1 MPNADATLTIDAIA
15 ADCIARRVRMLNRL
29 VTNLYDEGLRPLGLK
44 VSQVNILVAAWKM
57 GIARPAAVCE
67 ALQMDVSTL
76 SRNVERMK
84 ARGWLETV
92 PDPDGRAQPFRLT
105 AEGRA
110 LLEQVLPLWQDCQAK
125 VLALVG
131 QDTVE
136 RLDDAVRRLV
146 AGTP

>member
-1 MPNADATLTIDAIA
+1 MPDSSLTIDAIA
-15 ADCIARRVRMLNRL
+15 TDCIARRVRMLNRL

-44 VSQVNILVAAWKM
+44 VSQVTILVAAWKM
-57 GIARPAAVCE
+57 GTARPAAVCD

-76 SRNVERMK
+76 SRNVDRMR

-110 LLEQVLPLWQDCQAK
+110 LLEQVLPVWQDCQAK
-125 VLALVG
+125 ALALLG
-131 QDTVE
+131 QDTVD
-136 RLDDAVRRLV
+136 RLDEAVRRLV
-146 AGTP
+146 AQVP